1 MRAWAAETAAGASE
15 AFYEAP
21 EFWVAMAFV
30 VVVAAVFKP
39 VASRIGAALDDRAE
53 TIKTQID
60 EAVRLREEAQDLLAS
75 YERKQRDAAA
85 EAEEIVERARKE
97 ADRLGA
103 KAAEDLEKA
112 LKRRRQ
118 QAMERIARAEAE
130 ALDEVRG
137 IAVDVALDA
146 TRRLLAEMMSGKR
159 ADAMIDVAIE
169 ELPEKLG

>member
-146 TRRLLAEMMSGKR
+146 TRRLLAEKMSGKR

>member
-1 MRAWAAETAAGASE
+1 MRAWAAETAAGAGE
-15 AFYEAP
+15 AFYESP
-21 EFWVAMAFV
+21 EIWVAVAFV
-30 VVVAAVFKP
+30 IVVAGI
-39 VASRIGAALDDRAE
+39 SRPLTRWVGGALDDRAE

-60 EAVRLREEAQDLLAS
+60 EAVRLREEAQELLAS

-97 ADRLGA
+97 ADRLG
-103 KAAEDLEKA
+103 KRAAEDLEKA

-118 QAMERIARAEAE
+118 LAMERIARAEAE

-137 IAVDVALDA
+137 VAVDVALDA
-146 TRRLLAEMMSGKR
+146 TRRLLAEKVSGKR
-159 ADAMIDVAIE
+159 ADAMIDAAIK

>member
-1 MRAWAAETAAGASE
+1 MRAWAGETAAGAGA

-21 EFWVAMAFV
+21 EFWVAVAFV
-30 VVVAAVFKP
+30 IVVAAIFKP
-39 VASRIGAALDDRAE
+39 VAGRIGAALDDRAE

-60 EAVRLREEAQDLLAS
+60 EAVRLREEAQELLAS
-75 YERKQRDAAA
+75 YERKQRDATA
-85 EAEEIVERARKE
+85 EAEEIVGRARKE
-97 ADRLGA
+97 ADRLGT

-137 IAVDVALDA
+137 VAVDVALDA
-146 TRRLLAEMMSGKR
+146 TRRLLAEKMSGKR
-159 ADAMIDVAIE
+159 ADAMIDDAIE
-169 ELPEKLG
+169 ELPDKLG

>member
-1 MRAWAAETAAGASE
+1 MRAWAAETAAGAGE
-15 AFYEAP
+15 AFYDAP

-30 VVVAAVFKP
+30 VVIAAVFKP
-39 VASRIGAALDDRAE
+39 VAGRIGAALDDRAE

-60 EAVRLREEAQDLLAS
+60 EAVRLHEEAQDLLVS

-85 EAEEIVERARKE
+85 EAEEIVEHARKE
-97 ADRLGA
+97 ADRLGK

-112 LKRRRQ
+112 LKRRQQ

-146 TRRLLAEMMSGKR
+146 TRRLLAEKMSGKR
-159 ADAMIDVAIE
+159 ADAMIDAAIE

>member
-1 MRAWAAETAAGASE
+1 MRAWAAETAAGAGE

-21 EFWVAMAFV
+21 EFWVAVAFV
-30 VVVAAVFKP
+30 VAVAAIFKP
-39 VASRIGAALDDRAE
+39 LAGRIGAALDDRAE

-60 EAVRLREEAQDLLAS
+60 ESVRLREEAQKLLAS

-97 ADRLGA
+97 ADRLG
-103 KAAEDLEKA
+103 KRAADDLETA

-137 IAVDVALDA
+137 VAVDVALDA
-146 TRRLLAEMMSGKR
+146 TRRLLAEKVSGKR
-159 ADAMIDVAIE
+159 ADAMIDAAIE
-169 ELPEKLG
+169 ELPDKLG

>member
-60 EAVRLREEAQDLLAS
+60 EAVRLREEAQELLAS

-97 ADRLGA
+97 ADRLG
-103 KAAEDLEKA
+103 KRAAEDLEKA
-112 LKRRRQ
+112 LKRRQQ

-137 IAVDVALDA
+137 VAVDVALDA
-146 TRRLLAEMMSGKR
+146 TRRLLAEKVSGKR
-159 ADAMIDVAIE
+159 ADAMIDAAIE